1 MKEGSRS
8 RAATAHGPATILRS
22 VARTTSVF
30 DCFVAERSALSLTA
44 IARRIGLAKS
54 TTSRLTK
61 TLEALGYL
69 VRLEDGRYLP
79 SGRFGAVAS
88 VARSAQDV
96 RDVARPC
103 LERLAALSGECVAL
117 HALIGG
123 ERVCLEVINA
133 TASLVGLSRRG
144 VKQPLG
150 LGGASLVLMAFQE
163 RELLDKLLPRVARAI
178 GCSRKELTSILAN
191 VRKQGYAASH
201 GGGAFD
207 ISGIAAPVFDPAG
220 HVRWCIAILVQKRL
234 VRGRVASLAR
244 LVSDAAADLS
254 VRLLP

>member
-1 MKEGSRS
+1 MPPRNPSGVKEGSRS

-30 DCFVAERSALSLTA
+30 DCFVTERSPLSLAA

-54 TTSRLTK
+54 TTSRLTR

-88 VARSAQDV
+88 VARSAKDV
-96 RDVARPC
+96 RDVARPY

-117 HALIGG
+117 HALMGS
-123 ERVCLEVINA
+123 ERVCLEVINS
-133 TASLVGLSRRG
+133 TVSLVGLSHRG
-144 VKQPLG
+144 ERQPLG
-150 LGGASLVLMAFQE
+150 LGGASLALMAFQE
-163 RELLDKLLPRVARAI
+163 REVLIKLLPPVGRTI

-191 VRKQGYAASH
+191 VRKLTEG
-201 GGGAFD
+201 
-207 ISGIAAPVFDPAG
+207 
-220 HVRWCIAILVQKRL
+220 C
-234 VRGRVASLAR
+234 
-244 LVSDAAADLS
+244 SDRIRRIPAADAGQRMS
-254 VRLLP
+254 YCATPI